1 MTLSAVGSRH
11 PVSCPRSATVAD
23 VARRMEESNVGCV
36 VVVEG
41 RLPVGIV
48 TDRDLVLRVLR
59 VARDP
64 RGVPVERVM
73 TLPVHTVP
81 DDLSP
86 IEAAARMRETG
97 VRRLPI
103 VDPDGALL
111 GIVTLDDL
119 LHHVGRTSAEL
130 CEVVEAFPVPRVG
143 G

>member
-11 PVSCPRSATVAD
+11 PVRCPRTATVSD
-23 VARRMEESNVGCV
+23 VVRRMEESNVGCV
-36 VVVEG
+36 VVVDEHI
-41 RLPVGIV
+41 PVGIV

-64 RGVPVERVM
+64 RTVPVEQVM
-73 TLPVHTVP
+73 TAPVWTVSE
-81 DDLSP
+81 DLQP
-86 IEAAARMRETG
+86 IEAASRMRECR

-103 VDPDGALL
+103 VGPDGSLT

-119 LHHVGRTSAEL
+119 LHHVGRAGAEL
-130 CEVVEAFPVPRVG
+130 SEVVEAFPTPYVG